1 MRIVKQS
8 LTLLALTSLLAAS
21 AAEAQVGG
29 GTGTFKW
36 YVGGHGGITSFRSPL
51 TGREYVPVG
60 GGHIL
65 ITAKRTGLL
74 LSVDQGFGPTQS
86 AQTFFQVRDSVDN
99 IIDSGVESWTY
110 QGIRR
115 YSAMLL
121 AYPIRLPNIQPY
133 VGVGVGIAHTT
144 RNSLGPFADGNVESG
159 LSSSG
164 FLAGT
169 AGLEFRLGPF
179 SAFGQYQV
187 TTKSGFQ
194 HVRNILRRDSQGKT
208 LVKRDDFGEWTL
220 GANHT
225 LSAGLRFSL
234 GNARERPGGGGY

>member
-1 MRIVKQS
+1 MRILKQS
-8 LTLLALTSLLAAS
+8 LTLLALGSLLAGS

-36 YVGGHGGITSFRSPL
+36 YVGGQGGITSFRSPI

-60 GGHIL
+60 GGHLL

-74 LSVDQGFGPTQS
+74 ISVEQGFGPTQS
-86 AQTFFQVRDSVDN
+86 AQTFFQVRDSLDN

-110 QGIRR
+110 QGLRR

-121 AYPIRLPNIQPY
+121 AYPLRLPNIQPY
-133 VGVGVGIAHTT
+133 IGIGYGIVHTT

-164 FLAGT
+164 FLAATG
-169 AGLEFRLGPF
+169 GLEFRLGPF

-194 HVRNILRRDSQGKT
+194 HVNNVLQRDDQGKP
-208 LVKRDDFGEWTL
+208 LIQRDDFGEWTL
-220 GANHT
+220 GAQHT
-225 LSAGLRFSL
+225 LTAGLRFSL
-234 GNARERPGGGGY
+234 GNARERAGAGGY